1 MIQNEFKIRR
11 KLAAKNGSENDEDNS
26 SEKEALKNARV
37 RGAEFTAKK
46 IACLEIKY
54 VFRAIAMAWG
64 RGVKRALTFLPV
76 FG

>member
-11 KLAAKNGSENDEDNS
+11 KLAAKNSSENDEDNG

-54 VFRAIAMAWG
+54 VFW
-64 RGVKRALTFLPV
+64 
-76 FG
+76 